1 MTFIFDNALIVES
14 KSWTLVHT
22 DYEDRP
28 FALYAD
34 GIEIAHFETSKV
46 FDIVKKAILANVH
59 CIDLSTEGVS
69 FADCE
74 KFIRN

>member
-34 GIEIAHFETSKV
+34 GIEITKINDANAKLVNISMKF
-46 FDIVKKAILANVH
+46 ILASVYFMVLFTVL
-59 CIDLSTEGVS
+59 IFEIWVL
-69 FADCE
+69 
-74 KFIRN
+74 R